1 MPSRTSFVV
10 DAEARKAAKQ
20 LAALYDCSVS
30 EAIRRAI
37 VRHRDAV
44 LGIPAA
50 TRKQRG
56 AALARMIEAFEGN
69 DAEAEVRRLKEEDG
83 GF

>member
-1 MPSRTSFVV
+1 M
-10 DAEARKAAKQ
+10 DEEARRAAKQ

-44 LGIPAA
+44 LGIPAR
-50 TRKQRG
+50 TRQQRQR
-56 AALARMIEAFEGN
+56 ALARMIEVFEGN
-69 DAEAEVRRLKEEDG
+69 DPVAEVRRLKGEDG